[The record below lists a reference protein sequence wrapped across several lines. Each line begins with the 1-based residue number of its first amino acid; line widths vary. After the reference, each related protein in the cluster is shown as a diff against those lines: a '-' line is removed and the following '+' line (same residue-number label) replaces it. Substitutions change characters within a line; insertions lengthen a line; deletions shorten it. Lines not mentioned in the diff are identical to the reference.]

1 VRRFA
6 RRLPI
11 GSGLLLI
18 ASLAGCARHPPAT
31 EPLPDL
37 PEAPTGFNALL
48 HAAWTTPV
56 GKRRAQVGV
65 AYLAPDSLR
74 LEVLTPGGTARA
86 VLISTRAGALLLDL
100 TRRTFRPFATGRRA
114 VEALVSISAPPGL
127 LGRLLLGP
135 ESVKKGSDCHP
146 PETDS
151 GAGKVTCRLDGGE
164 TLEFKGEDG
173 LAAEFLPASGPA
185 AQILWS
191 AGAGGSRKPPSSVR
205 IAQRD
210 RTADLVVRLVD
221 IRFADPPPALFT
233 LVAPEGFSLEER
245 GDTPWTP

>member
-1 VRRFA
+1 MRRLP

-37 PEAPTGFNALL
+37 PESPTGFNALL
-48 HAAWTTPV
+48 HATWTTP
-56 GKRRAQVGV
+56 GEKRRAQVGV

-74 LEVLTPGGTARA
+74 LEILTPGGTARA
-86 VLISTRAGALLLDL
+86 VLISTRAGAMLLD
-100 TRRTFRPFATGRRA
+100 TSRRTFRPFATGRRA
-114 VEALVSISAPPGL
+114 MEALVSISAPPDL

-146 PETDS
+146 AETDS
-151 GAGKVTCRLDGGE
+151 GADGVTCRLDGGE
-164 TLEFKGEDG
+164 TLEFKGEDD
-173 LAAEFLPASGPA
+173 LAAEFLPASGSA
-185 AQILWS
+185 AQIVWS
-191 AGAGGSRKPPSSVR
+191 AGAAGSRKPPSSVR
-205 IAQRD
+205 IAQQD
-210 RTADLVVRLVD
+210 RAAALVVRLVD
-221 IRFADPPPALFT
+221 IRFVDPPPTLFT
-233 LVAPEGFSLEER
+233 PIAPAGFSLEER